1 MRRTIPENWLAQ
13 SGLPAAF
20 PQIVTEW
27 NRWTTFPDWYDKS
40 REGALGAAN
49 YIATLHAMDRAG
61 IRSQTVA
68 ALQDFNAPPRNQAFI
83 GDFGLVTR
91 EPMVKK
97 ASFHALNLLALLE
110 PGRIRATVP
119 EQEGEAQG
127 VDVLA
132 TGNAGKMAIL
142 VSRFANDPQG
152 SVVRSL
158 RNRPADAPDTPAG
171 KGGINGEQLGAY
183 LQRKTELAEFNLP
196 PKSRDALAQA
206 RKQYDLARTPA
217 GDLPLRI
224 NIRGRSGPTGTSST

>member
-1 MRRTIPENWLAQ
+1 VGGFAVSAWDARRKGAGAPMPEALLTRAGQPGAAPMDFISWHNFGKFPEDGWISAENNSRKWLAQ

-61 IRSQTVA
+61 IRGQTVA

-97 ASFHALNLLALLE
+97 
-110 PGRIRATVP
+110 
-119 EQEGEAQG
+119 
-127 VDVLA
+127 
-132 TGNAGKMAIL
+132 
-142 VSRFANDPQG
+142 
-152 SVVRSL
+152 
-158 RNRPADAPDTPAG
+158 
-171 KGGINGEQLGAY
+171 
-183 LQRKTELAEFNLP
+183 
-196 PKSRDALAQA
+196 
-206 RKQYDLARTPA
+206 
-217 GDLPLRI
+217 PLSMR
-224 NIRGRSGPTGTSST
+224 